1 MSNEVL
7 LESLEQISISAKI
20 ILKRFEQ
27 VDSVDYF
34 LDSEYGLEKMDAL
47 CMQLI
52 AIGESLKN
60 VDKLTEKKL

>member
-7 LESLEQISISAKI
+7 LEALKQISISAKR

-34 LDSEYGLEKMDAL
+34 
-47 CMQLI
+47 
-52 AIGESLKN
+52 
-60 VDKLTEKKL
+60 